1 MVHFYDYIIPNLQ
14 HLHNNVVLLN
24 VMLNLDLYMLVFVM
38 IDNVIKYV
46 MRHMMDIMALNIILL
61 FLIYFCT
68 F

>member
-1 MVHFYDYIIPNLQ
+1 MVHFYDYIILNLQ
-14 HLHNNVVLLN
+14 HLHNNVVLLH

-46 MRHMMDIMALNIILL
+46 MQHRMDIMALNIILL

>member
-46 MRHMMDIMALNIILL
+46 MRHRMDIMALNIILL

>member
-46 MRHMMDIMALNIILL
+46 MQHRMDIMALNIILL
-61 FLIYFCT
+61 F
-68 F
+68 

>member
-1 MVHFYDYIIPNLQ
+1 MVHFYDYIILNLQ
-14 HLHNNVVLLN
+14 HLHNNVVLLH

-46 MRHMMDIMALNIILL
+46 MRHRMDIMALNIILL

>member
-46 MRHMMDIMALNIILL
+46 MRHRMDIMALNIILL
-61 FLIYFCT
+61 F
-68 F
+68 